1 MEGNLDFSFDL
12 VNLDILMGHLEETS
26 SMKLDRQLEVI
37 GRFWAEN
44 GTGASPHRTGCEQ
57 PGERA

>member
-12 VNLDILMGHLEETS
+12 VNLDILMGHLEEMS

-44 GTGASPHRTGCEQ
+44 GTGASPHRTGCE
-57 PGERA
+57 